1 MPNLHPGRRRCA
13 TSGVLN
19 PHLASLLELNL
30 SKSSSKAAS
39 SSAATNVL
47 LGVEEKNLGGSIK
60 AELGIDCD
68 AGVSAL
74 ELIRGV
80 RLHAEKM
87 LKGME
92 AGDVMKSQLGL
103 GHSYSRAKVKVSRP
117 WSPSGSRQGRLRM
130 RAQSRSP

>member
-1 MPNLHPGRRRCA
+1 MFSH

-103 GHSYSRAKVKVSRP
+103 GHSYSRAKVKVSGFRFVQ
-117 WSPSGSRQGRLRM
+117 SLRHPGVGGC
-130 RAQSRSP
+130 ASAYFPLPL